1 MMCESKIT
9 VKMMDSKELKELKNM
24 IEDELLF
31 RVNIGKEIEDLDTD
45 KNMWLSAEEW
55 STICNATTGL
65 KENDAK
71 TKENSERS

>member
-1 MMCESKIT
+1 MTRID

-55 STICNATTGL
+55 SSIVNATL
-65 KENDAK
+65 NEQNDAK
-71 TKENSERS
+71 TKKNSERT